1 MPGKRVSKNTKEYKE
16 SKSTEVTYI
25 TGRNRRCMGLQGN
38 ISFFCLLQ
46 ALEVSGRRN
55 LLDRG
60 PGNPVRNF
68 LGRGLIINYRWN

>member
-1 MPGKRVSKNTKEYKE
+1 
-16 SKSTEVTYI
+16 
-25 TGRNRRCMGLQGN
+25 MGLQGN
-38 ISFFCLLQ
+38 ISFFGLLQ

-60 PGNPVRNF
+60 PGNPMNNF

>member
-1 MPGKRVSKNTKEYKE
+1 VPGKKASKKTKEYKE
-16 SKSTEVTYI
+16 SESTKVTYI
-25 TGRNRRCMGLQGN
+25 IGRNSRCMGLQGN
-38 ISFFCLLQ
+38 VSFFCLLQ

-68 LGRGLIINYRWN
+68 LGRGLNISYRRN